1 MDVIDGITLQF
12 LANKNHYQK
21 YVEKNEASKVVIR
34 DLDFYKER
42 FIELTKCICHDKTK
56 KPNPPSANVGEI
68 YSVAEEECSSVTEV
82 EDAFNRYADACITY
96 FQFIDR
102 NVELQKE
109 YDGIA
114 DESPEV
120 SADIKNP
127 ESYDV
132 NATNKIIMNTP
143 SKKCTLDS
151 FVNKPDNKPKKKMP
165 VKRLPDDEL
174 LWEPYLLRLYYMPTR
189 RRRRRPRQQRS
200 KRRSR
205 PRQRIKKGGGW
216 RPSTSGSK
224 MLPTPNALTGH
235 FPSVCAFR
243 KKRKF
248 GDTTCF
254 EEAHLHTLAKA
265 WNKKHPNDHI
275 KAQDPKGI
283 HKELTTRMRNVCRNE
298 KCWTEQEFAKDLFLN
313 NLTIFAP
320 VMPEKWL
327 KNMTTWLDSNNIR
340 QVMKPYEKLY
350 KDFIFLGPAPIDFA
364 EKDETGTCLVSDHLC
379 NFDLRKMHKAGKTRI
394 GIIFNTDPSHRGGR
408 HWFAMFITIV
418 DIKKRIEVEYYDSTN
433 AKIQS
438 EIHEFVDSLRNQF
451 IDRNIVVFQKN
462 DKSEQRGTSECGMF
476 CILFI
481 LDKLQF
487 GMRQERSD
495 DDAYNARVEFFD
507 ASPTL
512 ARQSTPTRRNE
523 RRRIRKTRRN

>member
-174 LWEPYLLRLYYMPTR
+174 L
-189 RRRRRPRQQRS
+189 
-200 KRRSR
+200 
-205 PRQRIKKGGGW
+205 
-216 RPSTSGSK
+216 
-224 MLPTPNALTGH
+224 
-235 FPSVCAFR
+235 
-243 KKRKF
+243 
-248 GDTTCF
+248 
-254 EEAHLHTLAKA
+254 
-265 WNKKHPNDHI
+265 
-275 KAQDPKGI
+275 
-283 HKELTTRMRNVCRNE
+283 
-298 KCWTEQEFAKDLFLN
+298 
-313 NLTIFAP
+313 
-320 VMPEKWL
+320 
-327 KNMTTWLDSNNIR
+327 
-340 QVMKPYEKLY
+340 
-350 KDFIFLGPAPIDFA
+350 
-364 EKDETGTCLVSDHLC
+364 
-379 NFDLRKMHKAGKTRI
+379 
-394 GIIFNTDPSHRGGR
+394 
-408 HWFAMFITIV
+408 
-418 DIKKRIEVEYYDSTN
+418 
-433 AKIQS
+433 
-438 EIHEFVDSLRNQF
+438 
-451 IDRNIVVFQKN
+451 
-462 DKSEQRGTSECGMF
+462 
-476 CILFI
+476 
-481 LDKLQF
+481 
-487 GMRQERSD
+487 
-495 DDAYNARVEFFD
+495 
-507 ASPTL
+507 
-512 ARQSTPTRRNE
+512 
-523 RRRIRKTRRN
+523 

>member
-68 YSVAEEECSSVTEV
+68 YPVAEEECSSVTEV

-151 FVNKPDNKPKKKMP
+151 FVNKPDNKPKKMP

-174 LWEPYLLRLYYMPTR
+174 L
-189 RRRRRPRQQRS
+189 
-200 KRRSR
+200 
-205 PRQRIKKGGGW
+205 
-216 RPSTSGSK
+216 
-224 MLPTPNALTGH
+224 
-235 FPSVCAFR
+235 
-243 KKRKF
+243 
-248 GDTTCF
+248 
-254 EEAHLHTLAKA
+254 
-265 WNKKHPNDHI
+265 
-275 KAQDPKGI
+275 
-283 HKELTTRMRNVCRNE
+283 
-298 KCWTEQEFAKDLFLN
+298 
-313 NLTIFAP
+313 
-320 VMPEKWL
+320 
-327 KNMTTWLDSNNIR
+327 
-340 QVMKPYEKLY
+340 
-350 KDFIFLGPAPIDFA
+350 
-364 EKDETGTCLVSDHLC
+364 
-379 NFDLRKMHKAGKTRI
+379 
-394 GIIFNTDPSHRGGR
+394 
-408 HWFAMFITIV
+408 
-418 DIKKRIEVEYYDSTN
+418 
-433 AKIQS
+433 
-438 EIHEFVDSLRNQF
+438 
-451 IDRNIVVFQKN
+451 
-462 DKSEQRGTSECGMF
+462 
-476 CILFI
+476 
-481 LDKLQF
+481 
-487 GMRQERSD
+487 
-495 DDAYNARVEFFD
+495 
-507 ASPTL
+507 
-512 ARQSTPTRRNE
+512 
-523 RRRIRKTRRN
+523 